1 MVFHGQGQDSL
12 GIEIPIL
19 SDYGKLL
26 GNEISFPSY
35 FCNYVPES
43 VQHQEILTERAPP
56 NCLALVSFVLL
67 FRSHQLSLSCNVATG
82 VSCGW
87 LLAFV

>member
-43 VQHQEILTERAPP
+43 VQHQEILTERVPP

-67 FRSHQLSLSCNVATG
+67 FRSSSIG
-82 VSCGW
+82 CGKSV
-87 LLAFV
+87 LPHRT